1 MARKEQLLALIK
13 EGKTTVATMLSPDDS
28 NYVKWKE
35 KVKTV
40 IRREYGE
47 DSAEYRAITG
57 VDRTGVAVIGN
68 ATNAALLNQA
78 KKRTQDK
85 IAKLEAWAEL
95 EDK

>member
-1 MARKEQLLALIK
+1 MTRKEQLLALIK
-13 EGKTTVATMLSPDDS
+13 EGGTIMATMLSPDDS

-35 KVKTV
+35 KVNTV

-57 VDRTGVAVIGN
+57 VDRTVVAVTGN
-68 ATNAALLNQA
+68 TTNAALLNRA